1 MPRTSVAEKVARLLL
16 AAVAILWSCG
26 PVYLIVA
33 SSFKEPRTI
42 FEVPPSLIFEATWDN
57 YRLLFSDWPHFI
69 RGLTSSLIITI
80 GATLLTIVIS
90 SLAGYALARHRNRA
104 MSASAFYLLL
114 VRMFPPIVLTL
125 PLFVFV
131 NQLGLNDTHILL
143 IVLYAA
149 FFVSLASWIM
159 KSFIEKIPIELE
171 ESAAID
177 GASLWRV
184 LRSVILPL
192 SANGIVAS
200 SVFVFVYSWNEYLYA
215 LIFTTRNARTAP
227 LVLSEILGAVEGVQW
242 GVLFAAVTVQLIPI
256 LVFVVA
262 VQRFI
267 IAGLTAGSV
276 KG

>member
-1 MPRTSVAEKVARLLL
+1 MPSTSPFEKVVRLLL
-16 AAVAILWSCG
+16 AALAILWSCG

-33 SSFKEPRTI
+33 SSFKEPSHI
-42 FEVPPSLIFEATWDN
+42 FEVPPSLVFHPILDN
-57 YRLLFSDWPHFI
+57 YRLLFTNWPQFVH
-69 RGLTSSLIITI
+69 GLINSLIITV

-90 SLAGYALARHRNRA
+90 SLAGYALARYSSKGLA
-104 MSASAFYLLL
+104 ASAFYLLL

-125 PLFVFV
+125 PLFVFA
-131 NQLGLNDTHILL
+131 NQFGLNDTHILL
-143 IVLYAA
+143 IVLYSA

-159 KSFIEKIPIELE
+159 KSFVEKIPMELE

-177 GASLWRV
+177 GASLLRV
-184 LRSVILPL
+184 LRSIILPL

-200 SVFVFVYSWNEYLYA
+200 SVFIFVYSWNEYLYA

-227 LVLSEILGAVEGVQW
+227 LVLSEILGPVEGVQW

-256 LVFVVA
+256 LIFVIS

-267 IAGLTAGSV
+267 MAGLTAGSV

>member
-1 MPRTSVAEKVARLLL
+1 MPNTTLFEKVVRLAL
-16 AAVAILWSCG
+16 AALAILWSCG

-33 SSFKEPRTI
+33 SSFKEPRNI
-42 FEVPPSLIFEATWDN
+42 FEVPPSLVFVPTFDN
-57 YRLLFSDWPHFI
+57 YRLLFTNWPQFV
-69 RGLTSSLIITI
+69 RGLTNSLIITV
-80 GATLLTIVIS
+80 GATLLTIVVS
-90 SLAGYALARHRNRA
+90 SLAGYALARFKGRGL
-104 MSASAFYLLL
+104 SASAFYLLL

-131 NQLGLNDTHILL
+131 NQFGLNDTHILL
-143 IVLYAA
+143 IVLYSA

-159 KSFIEKIPIELE
+159 KSFVEKIPIELE
-171 ESAAID
+171 ELAAID
-177 GASLWRV
+177 GAGLWRV
-184 LRSVILPL
+184 LRSIILPL

-200 SVFVFVYSWNEYLYA
+200 SVFIFVYSWNEYLYA

-256 LVFVVA
+256 LIFVIA

-267 IAGLTAGSV
+267 MAGLTAGGV

>member
-1 MPRTSVAEKVARLLL
+1 MPRTSAAEKIARLVL
-16 AAVAILWSCG
+16 AAFAILWSCG

-42 FEVPPSLIFEATWDN
+42 FEVPPSLIFEGTWDN
-57 YRLLFSDWPHFI
+57 YRLLFSDWPQFI
-69 RGLTSSLIITI
+69 RGLTNSLIITI

-90 SLAGYALARHRNRA
+90 SLAGYAMARHRNRA

-143 IVLYAA
+143 IVLYSA

-177 GASLWRV
+177 GASLWRI

-200 SVFVFVYSWNEYLYA
+200 SVFIFVYSWNEYLYA

-227 LVLSEILGAVEGVQW
+227 LVLSEILGSVEGVQW

-256 LVFVVA
+256 LVFVIA

-267 IAGLTAGSV
+267 MAGLTAGSV